1 MFWQWTTLSGT
12 EHDATAGYRGVDS
25 PPTLVGSRAPIPGR
39 YFFCFSLSLI
49 SLPLISSKIELGS
62 LESAVSSQS
71 AAEYRPPMNW
81 KNFLGR
87 VIPAGDDFR
96 SVTNLVRFTNG
107 LDPRLQKWSGLDP
120 RSVSKST
127 PLAGYRIECQSYWVP
142 NDFWYFQPPEQHI
155 NGCICLAKILPIV
168 TSGLGL

>member
-1 MFWQWTTLSGT
+1 MPLLVT
-12 EHDATAGYRGVDS
+12 EAS
-25 PPTLVGSRAPIPGR
+25 IPPPNLGR
-39 YFFCFSLSLI
+39 VPSSHPWSLLFLFLPFSH
-49 SLPLISSKIELGS
+49 LPLISSKIELGS

-71 AAEYRPPMNW
+71 AAEHRPPMNW

-127 PLAGYRIECQSYWVP
+127 PLADYRIECQSYWVP

-168 TSGLGL
+168 TSGLGLLV